1 MVTYLCFQQFA
12 LNFIGAVVIIG
23 WTTLWGVA
31 IFGILSKLNV
41 LRVSA
46 EMERIGEYSE
56 QVLAY
61 SIEEEVSIV
70 SRCLLIA

>member
-1 MVTYLCFQQFA
+1 M
-12 LNFIGAVVIIG
+12 IIG

-46 EMERIGEYSE
+46 EMERIGEYRK

-61 SIEEEVSIV
+61 ILDDEVSIV
-70 SRCLLIA
+70 NRCLLIV

>member
-1 MVTYLCFQQFA
+1 M
-12 LNFIGAVVIIG
+12 IIG

-61 SIEEEVSIV
+61 SLEDEVSIV
-70 SRCLLIA
+70 NRCLLIA